1 MKTGLFSFELRRP
14 GIRQVIKF
22 ILKNRLAV
30 FVYFQYWM
38 FYFSVLHSDGSPLMS
53 AGSGMVDFVVSDR
66 RVFFISYFFIMRFL
80 HKVSWSI
87 DFFQGNSKIKD
98 MANNPGFLTSITHVY
113 FSLHLA
119 SHPDL

>member
-1 MKTGLFSFELRRP
+1 
-14 GIRQVIKF
+14 
-22 ILKNRLAV
+22 
-30 FVYFQYWM
+30 M

-66 RVFFISYFFIMRFL
+66 RVFFISYFFIVGFL

-87 DFFQGNSKIKD
+87 DFFQENSKKKGLGQY
-98 MANNPGFLTSITHVY
+98 PGFLTSITHVY

>member
-1 MKTGLFSFELRRP
+1 M
-14 GIRQVIKF
+14 VKF

-66 RVFFISYFFIMRFL
+66 RGFFIFIFLSWVSY
-80 HKVSWSI
+80 
-87 DFFQGNSKIKD
+87 IKYLGVLISSRETTKRKD
-98 MANNPGFLTSITHVY
+98 LANIQ
-113 FSLHLA
+113 A
-119 SHPDL
+119 S

>member
-1 MKTGLFSFELRRP
+1 M
-14 GIRQVIKF
+14 IKF

-66 RVFFISYFFIMRFL
+66 RVFFFFFFIVGFL
-80 HKVSWSI
+80 HKYRGVLISSRETAER
-87 DFFQGNSKIKD
+87 KEL
-98 MANNPGFLTSITHVY
+98 ANMH
-113 FSLHLA
+113 A
-119 SHPDL
+119 S

>member
-1 MKTGLFSFELRRP
+1 METGLFSFEQLRP
-14 GIRQVIKF
+14 GIRGLVIKF

-66 RVFFISYFFIMRFL
+66 RVFFFFFFIVGFL

-87 DFFQGNSKIKD
+87 DFFQRNSRKKGLGQY
-98 MANNPGFLTSITHVY
+98 ARFLTSITRAQ
-113 FSLHLA
+113 S
-119 SHPDL
+119 

>member
-1 MKTGLFSFELRRP
+1 M
-14 GIRQVIKF
+14 IKF

-66 RVFFISYFFIMRFL
+66 RVFLFLFLLWVSYIKYRGVLISSRETAER
-80 HKVSWSI
+80 
-87 DFFQGNSKIKD
+87 KD
-98 MANNPGFLTSITHVY
+98 LANMH
-113 FSLHLA
+113 A
-119 SHPDL
+119 S

>member
-1 MKTGLFSFELRRP
+1 M
-14 GIRQVIKF
+14 VKF
-22 ILKNRLAV
+22 ILKNSLAV